1 MYAILQRTALAM
13 ALSGVSA
20 GAAFAGDPSARDWI
34 PAPVGTNVLAVYMMG
49 LKSHGFYDQ
58 GSRIGD
64 SPKLN
69 VQGMIYRQMH
79 YRELAG
85 KTVQYELIVPG
96 FRNTLDVPGADRDR
110 MTGIGD
116 VTAGAAVW
124 LHNDPDNRFWFAWEP
139 FITAPTGRYHGS
151 QADVSA
157 GKNRWSTVQDFAIV
171 KGFGES
177 SFVEGVAEFEF
188 FGNNKNYYGQTLKKD
203 AAIRLMALVSTNLT
217 EKTYVGLRYR
227 YETGGREKV
236 NGETTVTR
244 ARNHQLAAEITHQ
257 LTDAH
262 QVQLQYIHDLKVENG
277 PRMRGLQFRYAYAF

>member
-1 MYAILQRTALAM
+1 MAAGISCRNPAL
-13 ALSGVSA
+13 
-20 GAAFAGDPSARDWI
+20 
-34 PAPVGTNVLAVYMMG
+34 LA
-49 LKSHGFYDQ
+49 K
-58 GSRIGD
+58 
-64 SPKLN
+64 
-69 VQGMIYRQMH
+69 MI
-79 YRELAG
+79 A
-85 KTVQYELIVPG
+85 
-96 FRNTLDVPGADRDR
+96 TLDVLSQGRVDVGMGAGWYEPEYAVAGIEFDGTVLRYAEIERVGDGLRLLRLGECDFPFEPFSVLRD
-110 MTGIGD
+110 GDEEGLDILQEALGD
-116 VTAGAAVW
+116 V
-124 LHNDPDNRFWFAWEP
+124 
-139 FITAPTGRYHGS
+139 YHGS

-203 AAIRLMALVSTNLT
+203 TAIRLMALVSTNLT

>member
-1 MYAILQRTALAM
+1 M
-13 ALSGVSA
+13 
-20 GAAFAGDPSARDWI
+20 
-34 PAPVGTNVLAVYMMG
+34 
-49 LKSHGFYDQ
+49 
-58 GSRIGD
+58 
-64 SPKLN
+64 N

-79 YRELAG
+79 FRELAG

-96 FRNTLDVPGADRDR
+96 FRNTLDVPGQDRDR

-124 LHNDPDNRFWFAWEP
+124 LHNDPENRFWFAWEP
-139 FITAPTGRYHGS
+139 FITLPTGRYHGS
-151 QADVSA
+151 QADVSS
-157 GKNRWSTVQDFAIV
+157 GKNRWSTIQDFAIV

-203 AAIRLMALVSTNLT
+203 TAIRLMALVSTNLT
-217 EKTYVGLRYR
+217 EKTYVGMRYR
-227 YETGGREKV
+227 YETGGRERV
-236 NGETTVTR
+236 NGQTTATR